1 MPSFLCL
8 LGLKYWS
15 SVFWCKV
22 RGSVVGSIPVG
33 KCPSL
38 KNFFKLSWIFSH
50 KYLRVLYLCML
61 HLQLLPPFHLFRCFG
76 FKIFFATYPFEM
88 NLRGLNLRFERRK
101 SLIHNQDHGHEYWF
115 LILCWKKVFSFWIQ
129 VTLLKWYISV
139 W

>member
-1 MPSFLCL
+1 MNFKPNFRVRWLERERNIFRIAVSLISSWKLLPSFLCL
-8 LGLKYWS
+8 VGLKYWS
-15 SVFWCKV
+15 SVFWCTV

-76 FKIFFATYPFEM
+76 FEIFFATYPFEM
-88 NLRGLNLRFERRK
+88 NLRGFEFK
-101 SLIHNQDHGHEYWF
+101 V
-115 LILCWKKVFSFWIQ
+115 WKKKIPYS
-129 VTLLKWYISV
+129 
-139 W
+139 